1 MTSQNLNGINMS
13 FFQKDELSLIMGTL
27 LGDAHLNKRGESF
40 RLKITHSIDQKEYV
54 LWKHKKLE
62 RLCQTT
68 QSPKE
73 ATDKKGF
80 TTVTFYTSSTLEY
93 KAIHKLFYK
102 LQPSK
107 DKSGKQMEKPVK
119 VITKE
124 LIDNLPTDPITLA
137 TWFMDDGSVR
147 DDCYAGKIATQG
159 FSKNESHLLCEYL
172 ERCGILG
179 AKVVSHVKKK
189 DQYYISLPATGD
201 TFAKFVDYIEPV
213 VQEIPSMVYKL
224 NKARKR
230 ETP

>member
-1 MTSQNLNGINMS
+1 MTSQNLNEIDMN
-13 FFQKDELSLIMGTL
+13 FLKTDELSLIMGTL
-27 LGDAHLNKRGESF
+27 LGDGHMNKRGESY
-40 RLKITHSIDQKEYV
+40 RLKMTHGIDQKEYV

-68 QSPKE
+68 QPPKE
-73 ATDKKGF
+73 ATDEKGY
-80 TTVTFYTSSTLEY
+80 TTVTFYTSSTVKY
-93 KAIHKLFYK
+93 KPIHELFYK
-102 LQPSK
+102 IQGGK
-107 DKSGKQMEKPVK
+107 DKSGQVTKKSVK

-172 ERCGILG
+172 ARCGILG
-179 AKVVSHVKKK
+179 AKVVAHVKSK

-224 NKARKR
+224 NKARKSK
-230 ETP
+230 TP